1 MPLKQQSKTVHI
13 LGVGESFFGIEQ
25 GEAPPA
31 RLDHYDFGIAA
42 FDADE
47 TRAKLRKRNSKYSS
61 TSQQSFKFTD
71 PDGFVVQLNGPG
83 YTGHVS

>member
-61 TSQQSFKFTD
+61 SPSSSPIQMGSWSNSTD
-71 PDGFVVQLNGPG
+71 LGTPV
-83 YTGHVS
+83 T